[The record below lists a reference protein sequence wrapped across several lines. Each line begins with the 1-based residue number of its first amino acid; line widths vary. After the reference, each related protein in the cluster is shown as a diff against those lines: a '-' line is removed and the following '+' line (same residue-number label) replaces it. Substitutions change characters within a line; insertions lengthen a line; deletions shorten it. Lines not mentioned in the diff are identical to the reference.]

1 MRAVALIRAIRLS
14 LALVTGWATAVSG
27 QTAASRPIPAAK
39 TAEGSLSFDGRANV
53 GDFTGTTTTL
63 SGEMSGGPD
72 LSAVRGWVE
81 SPVATLK
88 TGKDRR
94 DRDLL
99 KSLEAD
105 KYPTLRFD
113 LDDVVAQNTGDSVPV
128 TLKGRLSIHGIVRP
142 VELPGSV
149 VLGADHARVR
159 SGFPLNLKDYKIGG
173 LSKMMGMLRMYED
186 ITVHVDVTFRFAAAA
201 SER

>member
-1 MRAVALIRAIRLS
+1 MRAMVPIRAIRLS
-14 LALVTGWATAVSG
+14 LALVTGWATAGSG

-39 TAEGSLSFDGRANV
+39 TAEGSLSFEGRANV

-99 KSLEAD
+99 KSMEAD

-113 LDDVVAQNTGDSVPV
+113 LDDVVGQNTADSVPV

-149 VLGADHARVR
+149 VLSADHARVR
-159 SGFPLNLKDYKIGG
+159 SDFPLNLKDYKIGG

-186 ITVHVDVTFRFAAAA
+186 ITVHVDVTFRFGG
-201 SER
+201 EK

>member
-1 MRAVALIRAIRLS
+1 MVPIRAIRLS
-14 LALVTGWATAVSG
+14 LALVTGWATAGSG

-39 TAEGSLSFDGRANV
+39 TAEGSLSFEGRANV

-99 KSLEAD
+99 KSMEAD

-113 LDDVVAQNTGDSVPV
+113 LDDVVGQNTADSVPV

-149 VLGADHARVR
+149 VLSADHARVR
-159 SGFPLNLKDYKIGG
+159 SDFPLNLKDYKIGG

-186 ITVHVDVTFRFAAAA
+186 ITVHVDVTFRFGG
-201 SER
+201 EK

>member
-1 MRAVALIRAIRLS
+1 MRAMVAIRAIRLS
-14 LALVTGWATAVSG
+14 LALVTGWATAGSG

-39 TAEGSLSFDGRANV
+39 SAEGSLSFDGRANV

-99 KSLEAD
+99 KSMEAD

-113 LDDVVAQNTGDSVPV
+113 LDNVVGQNTADSVPV

-149 VLGADHARVR
+149 VLSADHARVR
-159 SGFPLNLKDYKIGG
+159 ADFPLNLKDYKIGG

-186 ITVHVDVTFRFAAAA
+186 IKVHVDVTFRFQ
-201 SER
+201 SEK

>member
-1 MRAVALIRAIRLS
+1 MVPIRAIRLS
-14 LALVTGWATAVSG
+14 LALVTGWATAGSG

-53 GDFTGTTTTL
+53 GDFTGTTTAL

-99 KSLEAD
+99 KSMEAD

-113 LDDVVAQNTGDSVPV
+113 LDDVVGQNTADSVPV

-149 VLGADHARVR
+149 VLSADHARVR
-159 SGFPLNLKDYKIGG
+159 SDFPLNLKDYKIGG

-186 ITVHVDVTFRFAAAA
+186 ITVHVDVTFRFGG
-201 SER
+201 EK

>member
-1 MRAVALIRAIRLS
+1 MRAMVPIRAIRLS
-14 LALVTGWATAVSG
+14 LALVTGWATAGSG

-39 TAEGSLSFDGRANV
+39 TAEGSLSFEGRANV

-81 SPVATLK
+81 SPVATFK

-99 KSLEAD
+99 KSMEAD

-113 LDDVVAQNTGDSVPV
+113 LDDVVGQNTADSVPV

-142 VELPGSV
+142 AELPGSV
-149 VLGADHARVR
+149 VLSADHARVR
-159 SGFPLNLKDYKIGG
+159 SDFPLNLKDYKIGG

-186 ITVHVDVTFRFAAAA
+186 ITVHVDVTFRFGG
-201 SER
+201 EK